1 MFDRR
6 DMLKAIGLAGTGGV
20 SAGMA
25 AAGDAQAAMTTSL
38 TVQGAQTYPGVDGR
52 RLVNHARAER
62 ILEEEKLDGMIA
74 LNPVNV
80 YYLSNTLPIGV
91 KMRWEYPAFATFARR
106 STQPVFL
113 VTTTAMMWEIKN
125 GEREVP
131 EVICYGGAQNWRDYV
146 NASAA
151 QMKIEPQGI
160 ARAFPVKEG
169 AVLTEREKRWLE
181 SHATH
186 YADVAPTPAWA
197 LARALKESGLT
208 RGRIAVDDMRIKYL
222 LEEIGQADDITFIP
236 GDRVFRAIR
245 MVKSDAEIALMRVA
259 GRNNGDAA
267 MAAMKALTPGM
278 RYEDVERLFRA
289 ELAARGNDLTFLVCG
304 TTLGGPPDGELRAG
318 RPFLMD
324 CVSRFREYH
333 GDFARTIILGD
344 PPKDVLARAAAN
356 KLAREAAFA
365 EIKPGAKFSDIEAI
379 ARSVMAKNGI
389 PEAAIVS
396 NLHSVGLQH
405 TDQPVRFDVPFNVRP
420 DLVLEENMTVTLDL
434 PYVEIGW
441 GAGHNEDL
449 IRITK
454 TGYEPLNTESDP
466 LVVVGA

>member
-1 MFDRR
+1 MIERR
-6 DMLKAIGLAGTGGV
+6 DVLKGIGISSLG
-20 SAGMA
+20 A
-25 AAGDAQAAMTTSL
+25 AALGEAQAALTTSAA
-38 TVQGAQTYPGVDGR
+38 VQGAQTYAGVDGR
-52 RLVNHARAER
+52 RLVNKARAAR
-62 ILEEEKLDGMIA
+62 VLEEQKLDGMIA

-80 YYLSNTLPIGV
+80 YYLSNTIPIGI
-91 KMRWEYPAFATFARR
+91 KMRWEYPAFATYARDT
-106 STQPVFL
+106 TQPSFL
-113 VTTTAMMWEIKN
+113 VTTTAQMWEIKN

-131 EVICYGGAQNWRDYV
+131 EVICYGGAQNWQDYV
-146 NASAA
+146 DASDA
-151 QMKIEPQGI
+151 QKKIEPKGI
-160 ARAFPVKEG
+160 ARPFPVKDG
-169 AVLTEREKRWLE
+169 ATLTEREKAWVE

-197 LARALKESGLT
+197 LVRALKQSGLT

-222 LEEIGQADDITFIP
+222 LEEIGQAEGITFVP
-236 GDRVFRAIR
+236 GDSIFRAIR

-259 GRNNGDAA
+259 GKNNGDAA
-267 MAAMKALTPGM
+267 MAAMKALQPGM
-278 RYEDVERLFRA
+278 KYEDVERLFRA
-289 ELAARGNDLTFLVCG
+289 ELAARGSDLTFLVCG
-304 TTLGGPPDGELRAG
+304 TTLGGPPDGALKTG

-344 PPKDVLARAAAN
+344 PPRDVLARAAAN
-356 KLAREAAFA
+356 KMAREAAFA
-365 EIKPGAKFSDIEAI
+365 EIKPGAKFRDIEKI
-379 ARSVMAKNGI
+379 ARDVMAKNGI

-396 NLHSVGLQH
+396 NMHSVGLQH

-466 LVVVGA
+466 LVVV

>member
-1 MFDRR
+1 MIERR
-6 DMLKAIGLAGTGGV
+6 NVLKGIGLSAVGTGLLGE
-20 SAGMA
+20 AE
-25 AAGDAQAAMTTSL
+25 AAMATSL
-38 TVQGAQTYPGVDGR
+38 PVQASQAYPGVDGR
-52 RLVNHARAER
+52 LLVNKARAIR
-62 ILEEEKLDGMIA
+62 VLEEQNLDGMIA
-74 LNPVNV
+74 LNPINV
-80 YYLSNTLPIGV
+80 YYLGNTLPIGV
-91 KMRWEYPAFATFARR
+91 KMRWEFPAFATFARDAN
-106 STQPVFL
+106 QPNFL
-113 VTTTAMMWEIKN
+113 ITTTAMAWEIAN

-131 EVICYGGAQNWRDYV
+131 ALICYGGAQNWQDYV
-146 NASAA
+146 NASDA
-151 QMKIEPQGI
+151 QKKIEPKGA

-169 AVLTEREKRWLE
+169 AVLTAREKAWVE
-181 SHATH
+181 THAKY
-186 YADVAPTPAWA
+186 YANAAPTPAWA
-197 LARALKESGLT
+197 LVRALKQSGLT
-208 RGRIAVDDMRIKYL
+208 KGRIAVDDMRIKYL
-222 LEEIGQADDITFIP
+222 LEEIGQADGITFVP
-236 GDRVFRAIR
+236 GDSVFRAIR

-259 GRNNGDAA
+259 GKNNGDAA
-267 MAAMKALTPGM
+267 MAAMKAVQPGM
-278 RYEDVERLFRA
+278 KYDDVERLFRA

-304 TTLGGPPDGELRAG
+304 TTLGGPPDGELKVG

-356 KLAREAAFA
+356 KMAREAAFA
-365 EIKPGAKFSDIEAI
+365 EIKPGAKFRDIEKI
-379 ARSVMAKNGI
+379 ARDVMVKNGI
-389 PEAAIVS
+389 PESAIVS

-466 LVVVGA
+466 LVVV

>member
-1 MFDRR
+1 MIERR
-6 DMLKAIGLAGTGGV
+6 DVLKGIGISTLG
-20 SAGMA
+20 A
-25 AAGDAQAAMTTSL
+25 AALGETQAAMPVSVP
-38 TVQGAQTYPGVDGR
+38 VQGSQTYPGVDGR
-52 RLVNHARAER
+52 LLVNKERARKV
-62 ILEEEKLDGMIA
+62 LEEQQLDGIVA

-91 KMRWEYPAFATFARR
+91 KMRWEYPAFATYARDDA
-106 STQPVFL
+106 QPSFL

-131 EVICYGGAQNWRDYV
+131 EVICYGGAQNWQDYV
-146 NASAA
+146 DADEARK
-151 QMKIEPQGI
+151 KIEPKGV
-160 ARAFPVKEG
+160 ARPFPVKEG
-169 AVLTEREKRWLE
+169 APLTAREKGWIE
-181 SHATH
+181 SHSTH
-186 YADVAPTPAWA
+186 YANAAPTPAWA
-197 LARALKESGLT
+197 LARALKQSGLN
-208 RGRIAVDDMRIKYL
+208 RGRIAVDDMRIKYI
-222 LEEIGQADDITFIP
+222 LEEIGQADGITFVP
-236 GDRVFRAIR
+236 GDSVFRAIR

-267 MAAMKALTPGM
+267 MAAMKALQPGM
-278 RYEDVERLFRA
+278 KYEDVERLFRA

-304 TTLGGPPDGELRAG
+304 TTLGGPPDGELKVG

-344 PPKDVLARAAAN
+344 PPRDVLARAAAN
-356 KLAREAAFA
+356 KMAREAAFA
-365 EIKPGAKFSDIEAI
+365 EIKPGAKFRDIEKI
-379 ARSVMAKNGI
+379 ARDVMAKNGI

-396 NLHSVGLQH
+396 NMHSVGLQH

-454 TGYEPLNTESDP
+454 TGYEPLNAESDP
-466 LVVVGA
+466 LVVV